1 MPGIL
6 HGTTVAALATI
17 VIACAD
23 AAGPE
28 IDPPSSVHLLSL
40 ETFDGSGQA
49 VHPDA
54 AITPLM
60 WGGSAAE
67 LFATPYPN
75 GDATKENPSLY
86 SMRSAL
92 DWPVP
97 REVMNP
103 IVRPNSGYL
112 SDPDEVFNPE
122 TNELWLYYRAVNTE
136 NEIFLIKGSAPNV
149 WGQPTLV
156 VHGINH
162 TVVSPTVVRRSPGDW
177 LMWSVNSGT
186 SGCTGSS
193 TTVELRRS
201 LDGVNWTAP
210 ITTDLTE
217 TDLFA
222 WHIDVQWIPARNE
235 FWAIYNVKIPG
246 SCTTAALH
254 FARSADGVHWE
265 IAPGPVLSRG
275 VIQAFDD
282 IVYRSSVLFDASS
295 GNVTLWYSGARF
307 ADSRYTWRI
316 ATETL
321 ALQTF
326 LDRVMTTLSAGA
338 GPGPTSAPPLT
349 NANAP

>member
-6 HGTTVAALATI
+6 QGTAGAALAMFA
-17 VIACAD
+17 IACAD
-23 AAGPE
+23 GAGPTTGT
-28 IDPPSSVHLLSL
+28 PPSVHLLSL

-60 WGGSAAE
+60 WGGSEAE

-86 SMRSAL
+86 SKRSPL

-97 REVMNP
+97 PGVMNP
-103 IVRPNSGYL
+103 IARPNSGYL

-122 TNELWLYYRAVNTE
+122 TNELWLYYRAVNTG
-136 NEIFLIKGSAPNV
+136 NQIFLIKGGAPNA
-149 WGQPTLV
+149 WSEPTLV
-156 VHGINH
+156 VQGINH

-186 SGCTGSS
+186 SGCTGNS

-201 LDGVNWTAP
+201 VDGVNWTDP
-210 ITTDLTE
+210 VTTDLTE
-217 TDLFA
+217 PEAFA
-222 WHIDVQWIPARNE
+222 WHIDVQWIPARSE

-254 FARSADGVHWE
+254 FARSMDGVHWE
-265 IAPGPVLSRG
+265 VAPGPVLTRG
-275 VIQAFDD
+275 VIPAFDD
-282 IVYRSSVLFDASS
+282 IVYRSSVLFDARS
-295 GNVTLWYSGARF
+295 GSVTLWYSGARF
-307 ADSRYTWRI
+307 ADTRYIWRI

-326 LDRVMTTLSAGA
+326 LDRVATPLPAGA
-338 GPGPTSAPPLT
+338 GIGVTSAPPLT
-349 NANAP
+349 DADAP